1 MVRHSSK
8 PVSGRVWKNRR
19 ENKTSALSDV
29 KQLRTSFEQKMRAKA
44 DKTNMK
50 QIVEQLM
57 EEKSK
62 KLEAKRK
69 LMEANRKRREENTRK
84 NEIVQ
89 VIKNTKKLKNIK
101 KKHIRMIETR

>member
-1 MVRHSSK
+1 
-8 PVSGRVWKNRR
+8 
-19 ENKTSALSDV
+19 
-29 KQLRTSFEQKMRAKA
+29 MRAKA

-69 LMEANRKRREENTRK
+69 QMEANRKRREENTRK

-89 VIKNTKKLKNIK
+89 VITNTKKLKNIK
-101 KKHIRMIETR
+101 KKHLRMIETRWNLRIPNLLFLRFHLLNLSL